1 MGRFGI
7 IDTDS
12 NVSCSATT
20 TLASK
25 TPTSTPNSTAAPN
38 TKSPLHQHA
47 IFNYT
52 KGSVLHHPQAFTPT
66 AIRSTPNSVQ
76 STPNVMNQYTLDY
89 SSKINSE
96 SSVKSTKSA
105 PSMTSPLAK
114 YSGHIS
120 SVASTPHSKQSPI
133 PSQRF
138 VKSVRI
144 LQSLGANNHIDKK
157 NAEIHFTSM
166 TVAKADEHLQ
176 AFSQIHEQ
184 SKSMN
189 QHEHASLVEEL
200 EAQRIRFETLNQA
213 QKQKVQ
219 SSISTIKQRNAQL
232 VQNIQDSIQHIRD
245 NEEKEMKQLRDL
257 KSQEEAAKKQQIEA
271 AAIRKAKLERAEA
284 EAEAARADATAKH
297 IAAQKEKIVAAELE
311 QQAVEKQKAQ
321 QTQALVENSPHI
333 ASDDAW
339 KVAEP
344 YISTVLSIKTKI
356 KPSLMADPTL
366 RNRVFTAK
374 MAITQRIGQLT
385 RSQVKILEIVKSL
398 HANLESCK
406 SHPQLYEFVMDLTAK
421 QIIKQAETEVAV
433 KRNMAFPLANV
444 CVILYEK
451 HTKLLDILLGR
462 MMKKCPF
469 IVPRYIRKLQTDSM
483 VAYQKKSGYKEVDG
497 SMETEIQYG
506 ERMCGI
512 LSLYAAMI
520 QTTTVKNN
528 HGIENGWKWMARIL
542 NMKPRRITPLLIH
555 TFLEISGHSLVKTYN
570 RQVLKMVRYI
580 VQILIPMIPVAA
592 NASTTRLS
600 LMLNETILRNG
611 SIPVFEGSQLER

>member
-385 RSQVKILEIVKSL
+385 RSQVKILEI
-398 HANLESCK
+398 
-406 SHPQLYEFVMDLTAK
+406 
-421 QIIKQAETEVAV
+421 KQAETEVAV